1 PWDPNSMHGRVLGG
15 LLGRE
20 LEQRYCDDDFQFTR
34 LTVDLFRLPPLEPV
48 EVRSELVREGNRI
61 RVADATVLCGGV
73 EMARGRGVMLRR
85 AEQPPGEVW
94 RPPAWQVPLPDD
106 LPEDRRV
113 YTLGG
118 KWETRSISGLNRDGF
133 SGAAQKRT
141 WLRELRDLV
150 EGEPLTPFVR

>member
-1 PWDPNSMHGRVLGG
+1 LCWACCNCTCNASISHAYARLSPTTAARHNGCMEAIDTTSFFRRDGDLFIPSSFAVGPWDPNSMHGRVLGG

-20 LEQRYCDDDFQFTR
+20 MEQRYCDDDFQFTR

-85 AEQPPGEVW
+85 AEQPPGDVW
-94 RPPAWQVPLPDD
+94 RPP
-106 LPEDRRV
+106 
-113 YTLGG
+113 
-118 KWETRSISGLNRDGF
+118 
-133 SGAAQKRT
+133 
-141 WLRELRDLV
+141 
-150 EGEPLTPFVR
+150 